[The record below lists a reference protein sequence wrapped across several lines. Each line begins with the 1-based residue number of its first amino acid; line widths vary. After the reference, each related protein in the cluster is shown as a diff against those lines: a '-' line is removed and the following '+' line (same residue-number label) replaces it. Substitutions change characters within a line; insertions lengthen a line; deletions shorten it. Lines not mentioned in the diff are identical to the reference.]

1 MKLFDQIYPICSM
14 QPSTSRP
21 TITRATI
28 GTDNLHKPHFVPL
41 KNWSAQQAEWLVP
54 GPYRQNIQFASLLSK
69 AALLGCVP
77 VRLYVGR

>member
-28 GTDNLHKPHFVPL
+28 GADNLHKPTFAV
-41 KNWSAQQAEWLVP
+41 KELV
-54 GPYRQNIQFASLLSK
+54 GATSGMASS
-69 AALLGCVP
+69 GTI
-77 VRLYVGR
+77 